1 MENNIEVKNTIRTK
15 IIDNANADNADAV
28 KAYADAL
35 AKIEDSDTSE
45 RDSKRK
51 NAVAFATGTAGIVAG
66 IWATL
71 KSLKFE
77 EKGVLTTISGKAALN
92 GLLKFKR

>member
-51 NAVAFATGTAGIVAG
+51 NAVAFATGTAGIVAS

>member
-1 MENNIEVKNTIRTK
+1 MENSEVKNTIREK
-15 IIDNANADNADAV
+15 IVASANADNPDAV

-35 AKIEDSDTSE
+35 SKIEDSDTSE

-51 NAVAFATGTAGIVAG
+51 NTVAFATGTAGIVAG

-77 EKGVLTTISGKAALN
+77 EKGVLTTFAGKASLN
-92 GLLKFKR
+92 GLLKFKK